1 MKLYNVPR
9 NTKVKLSDGV
19 ILLFHY
25 IDGMYSVCTDDNGDI
40 FHISAS
46 EEVEILG
53 GKDESE

>member
-25 IDGMYSVCTDDNGDI
+25 IDGMFSVCTDDNGDI

-53 GKDESE
+53 DKDKSE

>member
-53 GKDESE
+53 GEDDSK

>member
-25 IDGMYSVCTDDNGDI
+25 IDGMFSVCTDDNGDI

-53 GKDESE
+53 DKDESE